1 MTDGTFHDPFAGA
14 GSLPLEA
21 QRLGLD
27 AHASDL
33 NPVAVLINKAMIEI
47 PPKFAGRPAV
57 NPESRGEPTVV
68 AKTWRGAQGL
78 ADDVR
83 RYGQWMRDEA
93 EKRIGHHPRVAP
105 SYSPMPSAGRIA
117 DIVGWWQLRRGANR
131 WVGRGDVNA
140 GAGAGRQAG
149 RRSAEPGRETG
160 RRLDRRFAGT
170 VPPESSGSYCA
181 VSGADSRA
189 APCGA
194 SARAAGGAAVVLER
208 LADRGAAGGSVSP
221 PRRRQV
227 VLEGG
232 RLRGDGRADD
242 EVPGGRGGR
251 DAR

>member
-1 MTDGTFHDPFAGA
+1 
-14 GSLPLEA
+14 
-21 QRLGLD
+21 
-27 AHASDL
+27 
-33 NPVAVLINKAMIEI
+33 MIEI

-93 EKRIGHHPRVAP
+93 EKRIGHHPRVAL
-105 SYSPMPSAGRIA
+105 SYPPMPSAGRIA

-149 RRSAEPGRETG
+149 RRSAEPGRGTG

-181 VSGADSRA
+181 VRGRTPGLPPRGRRA
-189 APCGA
+189 AFTSSTSPAPAEAHRRG
-194 SARAAGGAAVVLER
+194 SDKRSSV
-208 LADRGAAGGSVSP
+208 DRGVVTNGKPSS
-221 PRRRQV
+221 PRRR
-227 VLEGG
+227 GG
-232 RLRGDGRADD
+232 L
-242 EVPGGRGGR
+242 
-251 DAR
+251 

>member
-1 MTDGTFHDPFAGA
+1 
-14 GSLPLEA
+14 
-21 QRLGLD
+21 
-27 AHASDL
+27 
-33 NPVAVLINKAMIEI
+33 MIEI

-105 SYSPMPSAGRIA
+105 SYPPMPSAGRIA

-149 RRSAEPGRETG
+149 RRSAEPGRGTG

-170 VPPESSGSYCA
+170 VPPESSGSY
-181 VSGADSRA
+181 SRA

-227 VLEGG
+227 VIEPTSRRRARTYAG
-232 RLRGDGRADD
+232 RRSPNGWRDR
-242 EVPGGRGGR
+242 EVRTVIGPPS
-251 DAR
+251 

>member
-1 MTDGTFHDPFAGA
+1 
-14 GSLPLEA
+14 
-21 QRLGLD
+21 
-27 AHASDL
+27 
-33 NPVAVLINKAMIEI
+33 MIEI

-105 SYSPMPSAGRIA
+105 SYPPMPSAGRIA

-140 GAGAGRQAG
+140 EAGAGRQAG
-149 RRSAEPGRETG
+149 RRSAEPGRGTG

-181 VSGADSRA
+181 VRGRTPGLPPAGRPP
-189 APCGA
+189 APL
-194 SARAAGGAAVVLER
+194 V
-208 LADRGAAGGSVSP
+208 
-221 PRRRQV
+221 
-227 VLEGG
+227 
-232 RLRGDGRADD
+232 
-242 EVPGGRGGR
+242 
-251 DAR
+251 